1 MPVHAIG
8 ITPLLE
14 ILKPESSDL
23 KTLKHVTFADDLG
36 GAGDLLELRRCW
48 ENIVNCGPKLG
59 YNIYA
64 SKSWLIVKPEVQKK
78 AQKIFR
84 GTKINITT
92 EGRKYLGGYIG
103 SEDGWDEYAD
113 ELVNSWCGQLMVLS
127 KIAKT
132 EPQAAYAAFVSGF
145 KHKLTYYI
153 RTMPNIKQNLTR
165 LDAVVDN
172 VFIPVITDGHLCTTD
187 ERRLLSLP
195 VKKGGLAIPILST
208 MAEFQFANSRAATE
222 QLVEHIYYK
231 TAKPQWIPNNSRP
244 QEEESPLPKKSR
256 AAVSYSNYVKI

>member
-1 MPVHAIG
+1 MPIYAIG

-14 ILKPESSDL
+14 ILKPKFSDL
-23 KTLKHVTFADDLG
+23 TTLKRVAFADDLG
-36 GAGDLLELRRCW
+36 GAGDLLELRRRW

-59 YNIYA
+59 YNPNA
-64 SKSWLIVKPEVQKK
+64 SKSWLIVKPEAQTK

-103 SEDGWDEYAD
+103 SEHGWDEYAD
-113 ELVNSWCGQLMVLS
+113 ELVNSWCGQFMVLS

-153 RTMPNIKQNLTR
+153 RTMPNIKQHLTQ
-165 LDAVVDN
+165 LVAVVDN

-187 ERRLLSLP
+187 E
-195 VKKGGLAIPILST
+195 
-208 MAEFQFANSRAATE
+208 
-222 QLVEHIYYK
+222 
-231 TAKPQWIPNNSRP
+231 
-244 QEEESPLPKKSR
+244 
-256 AAVSYSNYVKI
+256 